1 MEERPFGEI
10 DAQTS
15 ERQAQFRDYL
25 DAVERSSTIQR
36 VRERALVEW
45 RLDHPHRLLDVGA
58 GAGGVAREL
67 IKLTGPGG
75 EVVALDNSQ
84 AMIDAAQAR
93 DGGSGVRYV
102 VGDVSSLPYGDG
114 HFDGVRTERVLQ
126 HLADPDAAI
135 AEMSRVLRPGG
146 RICLIDTDWDSLL
159 VDGSPTDM
167 HVRLTQVMTFLGAG
181 RRSGRTLRRRLLTQ
195 GYTDVEATPVTV
207 ATSSRDE
214 ASVLFPV
221 FDPDTVKKTQEFGEE
236 ETRHG
241 WLDSLEQA
249 VGDGTFL
256 ATLTIW
262 IATGTKPASS

>member
-1 MEERPFGEI
+1 MEKRPFGEI
-10 DAQTS
+10 DALSSDLQ
-15 ERQAQFRDYL
+15 ERLTGYL
-25 DAVERSSTIQR
+25 DALAKSPTIQR
-36 VRERALVEW
+36 VRSRALVEW

-58 GAGGVAREL
+58 GAGEVAREL
-67 IKLTGPGG
+67 AALTGADG

-84 AMIDAAQAR
+84 AMVAAAQAR
-93 DGGSGVRYV
+93 DGGSPVRYV
-102 VGDVSSLPYGDG
+102 VGDVRSLPYADG
-114 HFDGVRTERVLQ
+114 YFDGVRTERVLQ
-126 HLADPDAAI
+126 HLDDPDAAI

-221 FDPDTVKKTQEFGEE
+221 FDPDTVKKT
-236 ETRHG
+236 
-241 WLDSLEQA
+241 
-249 VGDGTFL
+249 
-256 ATLTIW
+256 
-262 IATGTKPASS
+262 